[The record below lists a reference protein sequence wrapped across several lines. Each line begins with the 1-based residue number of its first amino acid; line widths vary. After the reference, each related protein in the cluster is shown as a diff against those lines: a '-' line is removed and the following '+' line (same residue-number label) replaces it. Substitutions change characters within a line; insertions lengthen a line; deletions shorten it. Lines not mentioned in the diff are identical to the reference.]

1 MEMEQAPGENYLG
14 WSQLHWA
21 FMQHLHQWHDR
32 IFDGQEYMAKVS
44 CLLEDRFL
52 LWVSFALVR
61 LSGREQEVVQVQ
73 QDLTENSLK
82 KAIPA

>member
-44 CLLEDRFL
+44 CPLEDRFFSL
-52 LWVSFALVR
+52 GLICTSETVW
-61 LSGREQEVVQVQ
+61 SGTGSCPSSTRP
-73 QDLTENSLK
+73 K
-82 KAIPA
+82 